1 MMVTMKRLLIALVT
15 ALALVAIPGVAQA
28 DPPYVNRNDAELQR
42 EAADAQYQA
51 PPWILNQQ
59 PPAQGYGPADI
70 ILGVTLVVGL
80 VVLW

>member
-1 MMVTMKRLLIALVT
+1 MKRTLATAAIA
-15 ALALVAIPGVAQA
+15 AALVAIPGVAQA

-42 EAADAQYQA
+42 EAADAEYQA

>member
-1 MMVTMKRLLIALVT
+1 MKRTLATAAIA
-15 ALALVAIPGVAQA
+15 AALVAVPGVAQA
-28 DPPYVNRNDAELQR
+28 NPPYVNRNDAELQR

>member
-1 MMVTMKRLLIALVT
+1 MKRTLATAAIAAT
-15 ALALVAIPGVAQA
+15 LVAVPGVAQA

-42 EAADAQYQA
+42 EASDAEYQA